1 MGSEKKVNTESCTA
15 ITVTIKTA
23 KLLYKFKAVLVKSN
37 VTELQDPMSITS
49 VPSDP
54 SKRKFIVSLNAYVPG
69 CTLVIR
75 ESAPSKLFV

>member
-1 MGSEKKVNTESCTA
+1 MGSEKKVNTQSCTA

-23 KLLYKFKAVLVKSN
+23 KLLCKFKAVLVKSN

-54 SKRKFIVSLNAYVPG
+54 KQKKVYRITEC
-69 CTLVIR
+69 CTLAIR

>member
-1 MGSEKKVNTESCTA
+1 MGSEKKVNTQSCAA

-23 KLLYKFKAVLVKSN
+23 KLLCKFKAVLVKSN

-54 SKRKFIVSLNAYVPG
+54 RKFIVSLNAYVPG